1 MQTKLPDGDLN
12 CGHVSQFQVDSPG
25 FNQPLKYSVF
35 KINFP
40 FTKYCEI
47 LLTALPS
54 QSHRRGNG
62 WADGEAEAAGDFI
75 LS

>member
-1 MQTKLPDGDLN
+1 MKLLLMIADKCPKF
-12 CGHVSQFQVDSPG
+12 SE
-25 FNQPLKYSVF
+25 
-35 KINFP
+35 
-40 FTKYCEI
+40 YCEI